1 MGMPILF
8 RGGSNTM
15 ESNDKILDK
24 EDGEVVFD
32 GGELQAMIAD
42 LKAKGLW
49 DDDDE
54 KAYNNIEDEL
64 EKE

>member
-1 MGMPILF
+1 
-8 RGGSNTM
+8 M

>member
-1 MGMPILF
+1 
-8 RGGSNTM
+8 M

-54 KAYNNIEDEL
+54 KVYNNIEDEL